1 MMNITDDKTN
11 WPAVIRHGEDPEL
24 SFIAD
29 QSAWLEY
36 TSHEDPGTDD
46 SVIDSSGHR
55 YEIIRNGGE
64 FRLQADGSVTL
75 TELLGLVKA
84 HAAAS
89 GSCCVAKLY
98 APTIEEALKI
108 VASLQDQ

>member
-1 MMNITDDKTN
+1 MNITDDKIN
-11 WPAVIRHGEDPEL
+11 WPAIIRHGEDPEL

-29 QSAWLEY
+29 QSAWLQY
-36 TSHEDPGTDD
+36 ISHEDPVTDD

-55 YEIIRNGGE
+55 YSIIRHGGE
-64 FRLQADGSVTL
+64 FRLQAAGSVTL

-98 APTIEEALKI
+98 APTIDEAMKI
-108 VASLQDQ
+108 VASLEDE